1 MSTSKRN
8 VRSLKDAAAFRAYL
22 EATGIRLPF
31 DDVVRSGPGSP
42 LAQPFDVGGH
52 RVGNRFA
59 ILPMEGWDN
68 TTGGRP
74 TDLTRRRWQRWGA
87 SGAKLIFGAEAMA
100 VRPDGRGS
108 PVQLMMIE
116 DNLAEISDLR
126 ALLVRSHEERFST
139 ADDLFV
145 GVQLTHSGRVSHP
158 NSWDR
163 SEPRTL
169 YHHPLLDPPYGAE
182 GDDAV
187 MSDDE
192 IEALVEDFVT
202 AARLAQAAGFDF
214 VDIKHCH
221 GYLGHEFLSAVDRPG
236 RYGGSFENRT
246 RFLREIVAGVRS
258 AAPGLQIAVR
268 FSALDFVPFI
278 EGPDDRSRPA
288 AFDGDRY
295 PYAFGGD
302 GSGTGTDLREPLAF
316 LDLLADLGIEL
327 VCVSAGAEYN
337 SHLMEPYNSLPV
349 APRKPPEDPLARRRA
364 TGLAGRRPQAG
375 ASRTDLRRAA
385 AIRTCSSGCPTWRRP
400 WCSEGWADS
409 VGIGR
414 MSFSYPDMCADV
426 LEGRPLQQKRDV
438 HDVRLLR
445 RRAGV
450 PGRLRLLLAGRLLSR
465 STRVQDPQT
474 AHQGSVG
481 RRHEADH

>member
-1 MSTSKRN
+1 MTATQRN
-8 VRSLKDAAAFRAYL
+8 VRGIKDPAEFRAYL
-22 EATGIRLPF
+22 EALGLTLPL
-31 DDVVRSGPGSP
+31 DDEIIPGPASP
-42 LAQPFDVGGH
+42 LAQPLMVNG
-52 RVGNRFA
+52 RAVGNRFA

-68 TTGGRP
+68 TTDGRP
-74 TDLTRRRWQRWGA
+74 TELTRRRWQRWGE

-116 DNLAEISDLR
+116 SNLAEIRELR
-126 ALLVRSHEERFST
+126 ALLVRSHEQRFSS

-163 SEPRTL
+163 PEPRIL
-169 YHHPLLDPPYGAE
+169 YHHPILDVRYDAE

-192 IEALVEDFVT
+192 IEALVDDFVT

-246 RFLREIVAGVRS
+246 RFLREVVAGIRS
-258 AAPGLQIAVR
+258 AARGLEIAVR
-268 FSALDFVPFI
+268 FSALDFVPFT
-278 EGPDDRSRPA
+278 EGPDDRTEPA
-288 AFDGDRY
+288 AVGAATY

-302 GSGTGTDLREPLAF
+302 GSGTGADHTEPLAF

-349 APRKPPEDPLARRRA
+349 APHKPPEDPLVGVARLISLVADLKRDRP
-364 TGLAGRRPQAG
+364 GLIYVGSGYSYLQQWLPNVAQAVV
-375 ASRTDLRRAA
+375 R
-385 AIRTCSSGCPTWRRP
+385 
-400 WCSEGWADS
+400 EGLADS

-414 MSFSYPDMCADV
+414 MSFSYPDICADV
-426 LEGRPLQQKRDV
+426 LEGRPLQRKRICTTCGYCDV
-438 HDVRLLR
+438 APAFQVGSGCYSLDEFYR
-445 RRAGV
+445 RR
-450 PGRLRLLLAGRLLSR
+450 PEF
-465 STRVQDPQT
+465 QT
-474 AHQGSVG
+474 LKQRIRKA
-481 RRHEADH
+481 